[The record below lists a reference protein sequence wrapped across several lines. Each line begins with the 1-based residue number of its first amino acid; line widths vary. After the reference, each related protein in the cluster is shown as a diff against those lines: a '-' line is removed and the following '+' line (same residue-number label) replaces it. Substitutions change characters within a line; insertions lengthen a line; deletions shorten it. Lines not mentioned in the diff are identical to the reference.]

1 MTTPVEQRR
10 TEMETEIGNAAGVIW
25 RYLDRHGEATF
36 AKLKQGT
43 QLSDQ
48 LLLMGVG
55 WLAKEGKI
63 SFGKE
68 GRIQK
73 IRLRAG

>member
-1 MTTPVEQRR
+1 MDA
-10 TEMETEIGNAAGVIW
+10 EIGNAVGVIW

-36 AKLKQGT
+36 AKLRHGT
-43 QLSDQ
+43 KLSDQ
-48 LLLMGVG
+48 LLLTGVG